1 MSSPSQPLNI
11 RSPNRLA
18 PPDADGQTGSH
29 NTPTFGTPD
38 LRALRAGYIGTPPLP
53 NIPPRLSG
61 APESRR
67 GSSSIPN
74 TGGDNS
80 PRRPTPGPGPSA
92 IGGLSAT
99 RDFPGND
106 TSPGQLDIDDEEKAR
121 VLARHLVPKELRR
134 GAGTPGTADTRSLV
148 EGASDSEPTLSRR
161 SSNGVG
167 AAVSREESEP
177 FPIPFNAHGGDVT

>member
-1 MSSPSQPLNI
+1 MSTPSQPLNI

-18 PPDADGQTGSH
+18 PPDADGQTSAH
-29 NTPTFGTPD
+29 NTPVFGTPD

-53 NIPPRLSG
+53 NIPPRLAG
-61 APESRR
+61 APASRR
-67 GSSSIPN
+67 GSSSVPN

-80 PRRPTPGPGPSA
+80 PRRTPAPGPSA

-99 RDFPGND
+99 RDFAAND
-106 TSPGQLDIDDEEKAR
+106 VSPAQLDVDDEEKVR
-121 VLARHLVPKELRR
+121 VLARHLVPKELRK
-134 GAGTPGTADTRSLV
+134 GAGTPGTSDARSLA
-148 EGASDSEPTLSRR
+148 EGASDTEPTLSRR

-177 FPIPFNAHGGDVT
+177 FPIPFSAHGGDVT